1 MPLAGELAGDSI
13 NQALRSDPLLRKERI
28 LEALQLLSVQQQA
41 QGGVLRRHLG
51 FSAEEVAEWASVDR
65 TNASRDLNLL
75 AQEGKIERIP
85 GRPVLFSIKEYPSTN
100 EALTRNIESASAQ
113 HTVGRARGKVNS
125 LTASSPTGAVQAP
138 LKSPSISPP
147 ANLGTQRG
155 ERGGDNREQADAESR
170 SYRPSVSTPDS
181 PLYLPRFRG
190 SRREDP
196 NQRTVRAQGH
206 TPTPQPIRLP
216 DSQEHGKPPA
226 VSASV
231 QVGAIVTS
239 FETLIG
245 GGVGLKVAVQQAK
258 AAMLY
263 PPHGLHS
270 LLAGPSG
277 VGKTTFARL
286 MHVFAQEHNALPPDA
301 PFISFNCA
309 DYAGNPQLL
318 MAHLFGVVRG
328 AYTGAER
335 DRVGLVE
342 QAHRGILFLD
352 EVHRLPPEGQEMLF
366 HLMDRERFRRL
377 GDSTERH
384 ASLLL
389 LAATTEDPSTALLP
403 TFRRR
408 IPMVI
413 NLPGLHE
420 RSMTERYELLRAFFT
435 TECSGIGANIS
446 VTPQALQA
454 LLLYECPG
462 NVGQL
467 RTDVQLACARAYL
480 EYRTNNTSELS
491 VDLHILPDHVRS
503 GLLRTAELHR
513 SLELVWREPSMLDLS
528 PQELAQPYVFDLS
541 HSSPIDRGRFAT
553 FLEATHIFTPT
564 GLSLDSVPESAQ
576 DLYATI
582 GNDLNRL
589 RRNGVAENE
598 ISRLL
603 HLDIQ
608 SYFQRFADQVAQ
620 ERPGTPSHLV
630 DEHIAEV
637 SRGIVLYA
645 EEQLR
650 RVFPTKLA
658 LVLAMHLT
666 STLERIASGQQIDGS
681 LIQSMRRTYPIEYEV
696 ARMAMLQFRSALGV
710 TLPESE
716 TDVLAVLLANADAL
730 LSNEQSTVGIVVAA
744 HGRGIAGGLAELANT
759 LVGVNSV
766 RWVELTLEQSPEELV
781 AQVADWV
788 RVADQGGGVLLL
800 VDFVSLLSLGEL
812 VTRQAGVQVRTIS
825 GVSAPLVVEAVRR
838 AQRPGHLTL
847 DQLAASL
854 TLTAEGTRKEIFA
867 SPYSKN
873 GTWEDGIETSRASL
887 IGQDQGASPATDLD
901 GNSLRKP
908 RVILSVCLTGFGSA
922 AKIAELIE
930 QRLPDLRQQGIEIVC
945 MDISLSSKTQA
956 DVQRMVGDREVVA
969 IVGTINPHLESY
981 PFIALTDFLFGDGV
995 ARLRTLL
1002 GKTLIDPALLQ
1013 PAGELIDSPQMIHR
1027 RIETRSASLEGSKS
1041 GSEGVVN
1048 HAPTEHQD
1056 AHPPSKDLNV
1066 FHIPTMG
1073 ATENGSFTAHVPM
1086 FMERSDLMREITN
1099 TLSEHLL
1106 FLNPARAMPLI
1117 ERMIELIEVEVGET
1131 FDIEVLAGLVLHLA
1145 CIMERGMQQRLL
1157 VSETVRTQVEQQFP
1171 RELSICRGALQVLSA
1186 QIAHPLPDEEAYN
1199 IVGILRQVDIF
1210 IGDTV

>member
-1 MPLAGELAGDSI
+1 
-13 NQALRSDPLLRKERI
+13 LLRKERV
-28 LEALQLLSVQQQA
+28 LEALQLLCVQRPA
-41 QGGVLRRHLG
+41 QSGVLRHHLG
-51 FSAEEVAEWASVDR
+51 FSAEEVAEWAEVDR

-85 GRPVLFSIKEYPSTN
+85 GRPVLFAIKLPSTGQLDEHSGN
-100 EALTRNIESASAQ
+100 NRRQEPTINRGSTSNGPVAPSWFQGPQEA
-113 HTVGRARGKVNS
+113 K
-125 LTASSPTGAVQAP
+125 
-138 LKSPSISPP
+138 SPP
-147 ANLGTQRG
+147 ASLLLPVT
-155 ERGGDNREQADAESR
+155 RE
-170 SYRPSVSTPDS
+170 P
-181 PLYLPRFRG
+181 
-190 SRREDP
+190 
-196 NQRTVRAQGH
+196 
-206 TPTPQPIRLP
+206 
-216 DSQEHGKPPA
+216 GKPPA
-226 VSASV
+226 VAASV
-231 QVGAIVTS
+231 QVGAVVTS

-245 GGVGLKVAVQQAK
+245 GSEGLKVAIQQAK

-263 PPHGLHS
+263 PPHGLHT
-270 LLAGPSG
+270 LLCGPSG

-286 MHVFAQEHNALPPDA
+286 MHVFAQELKALPPDA

-328 AYTGAER
+328 AYTGADR

-366 HLMDRERFRRL
+366 HLMDRERYRRL
-377 GDSTERH
+377 GDVTERH

-408 IPMVI
+408 IPMTI
-413 NLPGLHE
+413 HLPGLHE
-420 RSMTERYELLRAFFT
+420 RSMKERYELLRAFFT
-435 TECSGIGANIS
+435 TECSGIGANIQ
-446 VTPQALQA
+446 VAPQALRA

-480 EYRTNNTSELS
+480 EYRTNNASELC
-491 VDLHILPDHVRS
+491 VDLDILPDHVRR

-513 SLELVWREPSMLDLS
+513 SLEPVLHL
-528 PQELAQPYVFDLS
+528 
-541 HSSPIDRGRFAT
+541 
-553 FLEATHIFTPT
+553 LEATHIFTPA
-564 GLSLDSVPESAQ
+564 GLSLDSLPESAQ

-582 GNDLNRL
+582 SHDLNTL
-589 RRNGVAENE
+589 RRSGLAENE

-608 SYFQRFADQVAQ
+608 RYFQRFAAEVSQ
-620 ERPGTPSHLV
+620 ERPGAASYLV
-630 DEHIAEV
+630 DERIATV
-637 SRGIVLYA
+637 SRHIVLYA
-645 EEQLR
+645 EERLA
-650 RVFPTKLA
+650 RVFPEKLA

-666 STLERIASGQQIDGS
+666 STMEHIASGRQIDGPV
-681 LIQSMRRTYPIEYEV
+681 IQSVRRTYPIEYEV
-696 ARMAMLQFRSALGV
+696 ARMALLQFRSALGLP
-710 TLPESE
+710 LPESE

-730 LSNEQSTVGIVVAA
+730 LSSEQSTVGIVVAA
-744 HGRGIAGGLAELANT
+744 HGRGIAPGLAELANT

-781 AQVADWV
+781 GQVADWV

-800 VDFVSLLSLGEL
+800 VDFASLLSLGEL
-812 VTRQAGVQVRTIS
+812 VTRQTGVQVRTVS

-838 AQRPGHLTL
+838 AQRPRHLTL

-854 TLTAEGTRKEIFA
+854 TLTGDELH
-867 SPYSKN
+867 KN
-873 GTWEDGIETSRASL
+873 GAWESRDAKSVL
-887 IGQDQGASPATDLD
+887 VQGTTFESQDDSGAWYPQGVPLH
-901 GNSLRKP
+901 

-930 QRLPDLRQQGIEIVC
+930 ERLPGLCQQGVEIVC
-945 MDISLSSKTQA
+945 MDISLSSKTEA
-956 DVQRMVGDREVVA
+956 DVQRLIGDRDVVA

-1002 GKTLIDPALLQ
+1002 GETLIDPALLQ
-1013 PAGELIDSPQMIHR
+1013 PPVIDHEDAINRVPTAASSAPLAGAINRESCLG
-1027 RIETRSASLEGSKS
+1027 EGY
-1041 GSEGVVN
+1041 
-1048 HAPTEHQD
+1048 PTH
-1056 AHPPSKDLNV
+1056 
-1066 FHIPTMG
+1066 
-1073 ATENGSFTAHVPM
+1073 TANESVCIQRP
-1086 FMERSDLMREITN
+1086 DLMREITH

-1106 FLNPARAMPLI
+1106 FLNPARAVPLI

-1145 CIMERGMQQRLL
+1145 CIMERGVQPTGLL
-1157 VSETVRTQVEQQFP
+1157 VSDTVRTQVEQQFP
-1171 RELSICRGALQVLSA
+1171 RELSVCRRALQVLSA
-1186 QIAHPLPDEEAYN
+1186 QIARPLPDEEAYN
-1199 IVGILRQVDIF
+1199 IAGILRQVDIF
-1210 IGDTV
+1210 IGDSL